1 MADCKNSLCFKL
13 ESFGAVDGPG
23 IRLVVFLQGCPMRCL
38 YCHNPESWQFKNED
52 AWNVSVKKI
61 IDEYENNKSYYSN
74 GGGITVSGG
83 EPTYHIDFLT
93 NLAKETKKRGIHL
106 TIDTSCFYWDKS
118 PANTKKHQ
126 ELAKLVDLWLI
137 DIKSIDPVKCKY
149 ITGVDVNATGFIEL
163 LESMHKHY
171 WVRHVLVPTITDDE
185 ASLTQLGIF
194 LGKLKYMD
202 KFEILP
208 YHNMAVPKYQS
219 LGLKYRLENIR
230 PANKTDVSQAMEY
243 IRKGFNQSKQAK

>member
-1 MADCKNSLCFKL
+1 MPNCKNSLCFKL
-13 ESFGAVDGPG
+13 ETFGAVDGPG

-38 YCHNPESWQFKNED
+38 YCHNPESWEFKNED
-52 AWNVSVKKI
+52 AWSISIKQI

-83 EPTYHIDFLT
+83 EPTYHLDFLLG
-93 NLAKETKKRGIHL
+93 LAKECKKRGIHL

-118 PANTKKHQ
+118 KELTQKHQ
-126 ELAKLVDLWLI
+126 QLAELVDLWLI
-137 DIKSIDPVKCKY
+137 DIKSIDHDKCKY
-149 ITGVDVNATGFIEL
+149 VTGVEVNAPGFIEL

-171 WVRHVLVPTITDDE
+171 WIRHVLVPTITDNE
-185 ASLTQLGIF
+185 IELTNLGKF

-208 YHNMAVPKYQS
+208 YHNMAIPKYES
-219 LGLKYRLENIR
+219 LGLKYRLQDIR
-230 PANKTDVSQAMEY
+230 PANKNDVAQAIEF
-243 IRKGFNQSKQAK
+243 IKKGMSEAKK